1 MKKLILNTYE
11 SLKWLFGYRKKAEP
25 LSNECLE
32 VNEPKLRKE
41 YFTDTPKGQI
51 KIMRSIEPKE
61 RNTSS
66 LKRRKFSTEI
76 KNTIKWHEQIT
87 KQ

>member
-32 VNEPKLRKE
+32 VNEPKLRK
-41 YFTDTPKGQI
+41 GQI
-51 KIMRSIEPKE
+51 KVMRSIEPKE